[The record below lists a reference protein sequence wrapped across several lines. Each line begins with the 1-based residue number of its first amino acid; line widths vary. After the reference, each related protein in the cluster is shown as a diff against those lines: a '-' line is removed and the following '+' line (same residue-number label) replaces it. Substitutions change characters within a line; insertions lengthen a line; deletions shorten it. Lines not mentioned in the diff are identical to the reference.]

1 MLTKIISFFIFVLIF
16 VSFQE
21 RINGALDESTK
32 KMIEKANKN
41 GPFLGLVIPNMFE
54 MNPLLSNP
62 NYKSTKLVIDYA
74 GRRFRFGKI
83 YKKPVILVMSGMG
96 MVNAAIATQLLLSL
110 FEIEGVIHYGIAG
123 NANPNLNIGDVTIAE
138 YWSHSALW
146 NWQRYGDGPED
157 PLPFE
162 GEDGFTRE
170 IGYMKFGTYST
181 KGEDNLLN
189 NVWYQ
194 AEEVYPVDGTPEQTK
209 QVFWIP
215 VDSNYLSLSKS
226 LEVQLAVCF
235 LLFLSV
241 FYKEKTA
248 YIIFLYCGSR
258 MIYWKLKL
266 EDCINATTCLTNPPK
281 VTTVQRGTSANIYL
295 DNAAYRSFLYNKFNI
310 SPVEMESAGVALICF
325 QQKVPFITFRA
336 LSDLAGGGTAT
347 SNEANTFSGLSAENS
362 VIVMVEFVKLL
373 TGYNRKLIN
382 SFW

>member
-1 MLTKIISFFIFVLIF
+1 MLTKIFFFYLFVLVFI
-16 VSFQE
+16 SFQE
-21 RINGALDESTK
+21 RANGAIDGSTK

-41 GPFLGLVIPNMFE
+41 GLFLGLVIPNMFE

-62 NYKSTKLVIDYA
+62 NYKSTKVVIDYA

-83 YKKPVILVMSGMG
+83 YKKPVIMVMSGMG
-96 MVNAAIATQLLLSL
+96 MVNAAVATQLLLSL

-157 PLPFE
+157 PLAFE

-170 IGYMKFGTYST
+170 IGYMKFGIYST

-194 AEEVYPVDGTPEQTK
+194 AEEVYPVDGTPEQT
-209 QVFWIP
+209 QQAFWIP

-226 LEVQLAVCF
+226 LE
-235 LLFLSV
+235 
-241 FYKEKTA
+241 
-248 YIIFLYCGSR
+248 
-258 MIYWKLKL
+258 KLKL
-266 EDCINATTCLTNPPK
+266 EDCIDATICLTNPPK
-281 VTTVQRGTSANIYL
+281 VTTVHRGTSANIYL

-310 SPVEMESAGVALICF
+310 SPVEMESAGVALICY

-347 SNEANTFSGLSAENS
+347 SNEADTFSGLSAQNS

-373 TGYNRKLIN
+373 AGYNRKLLN

>member
-226 LEVQLAVCF
+226 LE
-235 LLFLSV
+235 
-241 FYKEKTA
+241 
-248 YIIFLYCGSR
+248 
-258 MIYWKLKL
+258 KLKL